1 MLKKVVRSLKK
12 FVKEE
17 EAQGMTEYGL
27 VLALIVV
34 IVIGAVGILGGGI
47 TAKFTAIKDSLMG
60 TSTPTQ

>member
-17 EAQGMTEYGL
+17 EAQGLTEYGL

-34 IVIGAVGILGGGI
+34 IVIGAVAILGNGI
-47 TAKFTAIKDSLMG
+47 TAKFNSIVSSL
-60 TSTPTQ
+60 SS